1 MEEKYTKLLST
12 FERIILNTKNEEL
25 KNSAKESYATFIYYL
40 AILEKKDLNI
50 YEEMMQSLNIPEDA
64 IKNTLDN
71 IKVSQKNT
79 NSNEFEQESE
89 ILKEND
95 KVIDSEQVEETVKEQ
110 EIEPTNNKTVE
121 EYILTNVYRNKN
133 QNIGNEHQKLVLKLQ
148 EDLKNPNDKLIKTWI
163 SNYMSFIEK
172 YKNELDKD
180 KLVEYIYILFKQ
192 YDKENKYIDKLPEFI
207 KEFENGT
214 IEKNDKI
221 EEQNQIKEKQ
231 EKENETRK
239 EEQKKDAEP
248 LKILNVKKSFKSKK
262 ELAVLGIMA
271 LVGIG
276 GAVLGA
282 PGMLVLP
289 ISAIIHK
296 LYKKGVTNNKL
307 KNFLKKNNY
316 TIDEETQ
323 ELKDSNGEVITDEKI
338 NKSKYEMI
346 KQYLLKLNTKKQD
359 GEIKTEYKK
368 NKMAS
373 KLLNTKFVDKLKNIK
388 KRNELEEPKEVEELE
403 ENQEIQKGMGLC

>member
-1 MEEKYTKLLST
+1 MEEKYTKLLNT

-25 KNSAKESYATFIYYL
+25 KNSAKESYVTFIYYL
-40 AILEKKDLNI
+40 AVLEKKDLKV

-64 IKNTLDN
+64 IKNTLDRIN
-71 IKVSQKNT
+71 VFQLKKD
-79 NSNEFEQESE
+79 NSNEFEQEDE

-95 KVIDSEQVEETVKEQ
+95 KVIENEPIKENVVEKNVN
-110 EIEPTNNKTVE
+110 PTSDTTIE

-148 EDLKNPNDKLIKTWI
+148 EDLKNPNDKLIKTWV

-180 KLVEYIYILFKQ
+180 KLVEYMHILFKQ

-207 KEFENGT
+207 KEIENGNIAKEENIEAPT
-214 IEKNDKI
+214 IETT
-221 EEQNQIKEKQ
+221 KEIKQ
-231 EKENETRK
+231 EKE
-239 EEQKKDAEP
+239 AEP

-262 ELAVLGIMA
+262 ELAVLGASA
-271 LVGIG
+271 LVGG
-276 GAVLGA
+276 LVFGTS
-282 PGMLVLP
+282 GMLVLP
-289 ISAIIHK
+289 IAAII
-296 LYKKGVTNNKL
+296 YKIYKNKRVTNNKL
-307 KNFLKKNNY
+307 KKFLKKNNY

-359 GEIKTEYKK
+359 GDIKTEYKK

-373 KLLNTKFVDKLKNIK
+373 KLLNTKFVEKLKNIT